1 MWTWLILLCVVVAG
15 FLLGSLV
22 TIHVLR
28 QHRSSQSTIAWIA
41 IIMLLPPLGI
51 PLYLSFGGRKSR
63 KRLAERTDFHFEPS
77 AQATDPRAQA
87 LERVLTS
94 YNLPPATWGNKI
106 KLCQD
111 GVEAFEA
118 LLEIIDKAKESIHI
132 QTFVFGTGNTGQI
145 LEKHLTERAKAG
157 VKVRLMIDAFG
168 SLGLHRRFFKSLE
181 AAGGKVTFFNPVMHI
196 PFLRRTNLRNHR
208 KITVVD
214 EKYVWAGG
222 TNLAEEYIGP
232 TPLESRWRDLAFTL
246 QGPAVAVYSRIFCGD
261 WHAAT
266 NEKLSMPDLKA
277 TSTAHKKDGALVQ
290 ICPSGP
296 DVLRDVLHGTLMTA
310 FFQAER
316 RLWVVTPYFVP
327 DDPLVRSLI
336 LAAHRGV
343 DVRVILPKVS
353 NQKLADIARGTYLRE
368 MQNAGVRIHLF
379 AAGMVHAKV
388 VVIDDDLAIVGSANM
403 DMRSLFLNYEV
414 AMLQY
419 SRPEVDATS
428 QWVTRLMEQ
437 TDIGVEPVG
446 NWRETFEGI
455 VRIFAPL
462 L

>member
-15 FLLGSLV
+15 FILAVLV
-22 TIHVLR
+22 SIHLLR
-28 QHRSSQSTIAWIA
+28 QHRSPQSTVAWIA
-41 IIMLLPPLGI
+41 IIILLPPLGI

-63 KRLAERTDFHFEPS
+63 KRIAERKEFRIDHHIE
-77 AQATDPRAQA
+77 AADERAQI

-94 YNLPPATWGNKI
+94 YDLPGATWGNHV

-111 GVEAFEA
+111 GVQAFED
-118 LLEIIDKAKESIHI
+118 LLAMIDAAQESIHI
-132 QTFVFGTGNTGQI
+132 QTFVFGGGNTGQI
-145 LEKHLTERAKAG
+145 LEQHLTAKAKAG

-168 SLGLHRRFFKSLE
+168 SLGLHRRFFKKLE
-181 AAGGKVTFFNPVMHI
+181 AAGGHITFFSPVMHI

-232 TPLESRWRDLAFTL
+232 TPLETRWRDLAFTL
-246 QGPAVAVYSRIFCGD
+246 QGPAVRVYSRIFCSD

-266 NEKLSMPDLKA
+266 NEHIEVIEVADAPMKPNE
-277 TSTAHKKDGALVQ
+277 GALVQ

-296 DVLRDVLHGTLMTA
+296 DVPRDVLHGVLMTA
-310 FFQAER
+310 FFQASR

-327 DDPLVRSLI
+327 DDPLVRALV

-343 DVRVILPKVS
+343 DVRVLMPKVS

-368 MQNAGVRIHLF
+368 MQAAGVRIHLYPK
-379 AAGMVHAKV
+379 GMVHAKV
-388 VVIDDDLAIVGSANM
+388 IVIDDDLAIVGSANM

-414 AMLQY
+414 AMFQY
-419 SRPEVDATS
+419 SRAEVDATS
-428 QWVTRLMEQ
+428 VWVKALMDE
-437 TDIGVEPVG
+437 TEIGVEAVG